1 MRAPGRCEANFR
13 PSRGVGAGRSH
24 FAPRAVALGRGEA
37 IFRPGW
43 GVGAGRGHFAPRAG
57 ALGRG
62 AYVFWALW
70 CAPRPGALPAS
81 RGACTAPVITNMKF
95 ENIFLLIFFTKKE
108 VRNWK
113 RKYILLIFTRKRSK
127 KFGIFQQVHK
137 TLIKLRINPP
147 PSSLFKTYFFFTHFL
162 TLQ

>member
-1 MRAPGRCEANFR
+1 MLQFKWDLYKNKAVLWCAPGRGAPGRCEANFR
-13 PSRGVGAGRSH
+13 PSRGVGAGRSP
-24 FAPRAVALGRGEA
+24 FAPRAGALGRGEA
-37 IFRPGW
+37 ILRPGW

-70 CAPRPGALPAS
+70 CAPRPGALPAP

-108 VRNWK
+108 VRNWN
-113 RKYILLIFTRKRSK
+113 LENIF
-127 KFGIFQQVHK
+127 
-137 TLIKLRINPP
+137 
-147 PSSLFKTYFFFTHFL
+147 Y
-162 TLQ
+162 